1 MPLLAITSSLRFLE
15 LMAVPEGT
23 LRQAYFSGACS
34 TFLEFVMSCGI
45 SASKK
50 ATKVEFMESEWYHPR
65 TRRAWKLGVVATA
78 VPRFNAGH
86 RDPGSCAAF
95 RRRSRVHG
103 SVATN
108 VFPFRTEADVDFIR
122 KLPFTV
128 RLPDHADL
136 LLVHAGLVPGR
147 PPLEQAW
154 HKSASDRCNM
164 LSRSCES
171 RIRSGWRSSLW
182 KIW

>member
-1 MPLLAITSSLRFLE
+1 MAYRRQKRLQKLNSWKASGTIPEPDEHGSWEWLPLLCLGSMQGIEILE
-15 LMAVPEGT
+15 AVLP
-23 LRQAYFSGACS
+23 SVDVPAC
-34 TFLEFVMSCGI
+34 
-45 SASKK
+45 
-50 ATKVEFMESEWYHPR
+50 
-65 TRRAWKLGVVATA
+65 TA
-78 VPRFNAGH
+78 A
-86 RDPGSCAAF
+86 
-95 RRRSRVHG
+95 
-103 SVATN
+103 ATN